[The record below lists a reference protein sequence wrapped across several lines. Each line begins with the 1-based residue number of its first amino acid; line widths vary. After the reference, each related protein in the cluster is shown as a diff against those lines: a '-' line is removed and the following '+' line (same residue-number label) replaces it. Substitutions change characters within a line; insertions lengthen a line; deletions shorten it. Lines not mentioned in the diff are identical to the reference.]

1 MGHTNRRM
9 DGYTSKNSLPKVN
22 SFTYAYREHTFPPPL
37 SLSLDNNFSTP
48 FFFYLLP
55 FFSLC
60 PILPSLLLFLVLQ
73 VFLFLSPHSTLF
85 LIFFC
90 PTLCLSFYLSLYL
103 SLPYLSLLHPYF
115 PHSVSISRTQTP
127 THTHTHTPEH
137 THMSTWLHGPVPV
150 VSIMIKQE

>member
-22 SFTYAYREHTFPPPL
+22 SFTYAYREHTSPPL

-85 LIFFC
+85 LIFFL
-90 PTLCLSFYLSLYL
+90 PHPLSLFLSL
-103 SLPYLSLLHPYF
+103 SLPVSTLPLPPPSLFPSLRFYLAH
-115 PHSVSISRTQTP
+115 TN
-127 THTHTHTPEH
+127 THTHAYTHT
-137 THMSTWLHGPVPV
+137 
-150 VSIMIKQE
+150 